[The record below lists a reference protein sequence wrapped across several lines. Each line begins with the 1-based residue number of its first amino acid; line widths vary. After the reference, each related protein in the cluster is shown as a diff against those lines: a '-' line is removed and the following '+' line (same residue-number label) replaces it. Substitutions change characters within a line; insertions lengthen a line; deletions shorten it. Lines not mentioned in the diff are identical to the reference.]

1 MKTNN
6 IYKRATRVRAKIRSV
21 SALPRLSVFRSTK
34 HIWAQLIDDKTGR
47 TLASSSDK
55 LLKLSGT
62 KTEKSQ
68 AVGKTIA
75 ELVLK
80 QGIKKIVFD
89 RGAYRFHGRV
99 KAIAESARAGGLEF

>member
-6 IYKRATRVRAKIRSV
+6 NLKRATRVRAKIKAS
-21 SALPRLSVFRSTK
+21 SALPRLSVFRSSE
-34 HIWAQLIDDKTGR
+34 HIWAQLIDDKTGH

-55 LLKLSGT
+55 SLKISGT

-75 ELVLK
+75 ELALK
-80 QGIKKIVFD
+80 LGIKKIVFD

-99 KAIAESARAGGLEF
+99 KAIAQSARKAGLEF